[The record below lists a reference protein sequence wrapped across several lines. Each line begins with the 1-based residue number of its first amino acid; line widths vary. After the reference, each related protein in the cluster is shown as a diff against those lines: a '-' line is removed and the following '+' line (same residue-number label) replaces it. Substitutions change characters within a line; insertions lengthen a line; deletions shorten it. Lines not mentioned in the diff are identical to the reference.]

1 MNNLKLNNAVL
12 EFQRSRSDE
21 SYAIIH
27 EATIEKVNRKLEK
40 IASSVRSNY
49 HDTRALYE
57 DVLLRCIERFDGTS
71 DFSHFFNAAVALERR
86 GFNRKN
92 VKQYNREVYVNSIS
106 SGTPSDSLGN
116 KIIINQRGN
125 GMGRSKGSNAGID
138 VTEIEFIDDFNLE
151 EQITAKKKADQRQLI
166 DSLLNGADETTTAIV
181 ATFLAHPKPTA
192 TAIAKELGVHHSK
205 VTRALS
211 RLASKYSTKQFGNYE
226 DYLIAL

>member
-1 MNNLKLNNAVL
+1 LNNLKLNNAVL
-12 EFQRSRSDE
+12 EFQRSHSDE

-49 HDTRALYE
+49 PDTRALYE
-57 DVLLRCIERFDGTS
+57 DVLLRCIERFDGKS
-71 DFSHFFNAAVALERR
+71 DFSHFYNAAVALERR

-92 VKQYNREVYVNSIS
+92 TKRFNREFFTVDDDEAA
-106 SGTPSDSLGN
+106 TSDI
-116 KIIINQRGN
+116 K
-125 GMGRSKGSNAGID
+125 
-138 VTEIEFIDDFNLE
+138 DDFNLE

-166 DSLLNGADETTTAIV
+166 DSLLNGADETTTAII

-211 RLASKYSTKQFGNYE
+211 RLAAKYSTKQFGDYT

>member
-1 MNNLKLNNAVL
+1 MKNLKLNNAVL

-27 EATIEKVNRKLEK
+27 EATIEKVNGKLEK

-49 HDTRALYE
+49 PDTRALYE
-57 DVLLRCIERFDGTS
+57 DVLMRCIERFDGKS
-71 DFSHFFNAAVALERR
+71 DFTHFYNAAVALERR

-92 VKQYNREVYVNSIS
+92 TKHYYREQLTVDKDDDEAVNF
-106 SGTPSDSLGN
+106 
-116 KIIINQRGN
+116 
-125 GMGRSKGSNAGID
+125 
-138 VTEIEFIDDFNLE
+138 EIKDDFNLE
-151 EQITAKKKADQRQLI
+151 EEITAKKKADQRQLI

-205 VTRALS
+205 VTRALN
-211 RLASKYSTKQFGNYE
+211 RLASKFSTKQFGDYH

>member
-49 HDTRALYE
+49 PDTRALYE
-57 DVLLRCIERFDGTS
+57 DVLMRCIERFDGKS
-71 DFSHFFNAAVALERR
+71 DFSHFYNAAVALERR

-92 VKQYNREVYVNSIS
+92 VKRYDREVFSVDDD
-106 SGTPSDSLGN
+106 GDEKAATF
-116 KIIINQRGN
+116 
-125 GMGRSKGSNAGID
+125 
-138 VTEIEFIDDFNLE
+138 EIADDFNLE
-151 EQITAKKKADQRQLI
+151 EQIIAKKKADQRQLI
-166 DSLLNGADETTTAIV
+166 DSLLNDADETTTAIV

-205 VTRALS
+205 VTRALN
-211 RLASKYSTKQFGNYE
+211 RLAGKFSTKQFGDYH
-226 DYLIAL
+226 DYLVAL

>member
-1 MNNLKLNNAVL
+1 LNNLKLNNAVL

-21 SYAIIH
+21 SYAVIH

-49 HDTRALYE
+49 PDTRALYE
-57 DVLLRCIERFDGTS
+57 DVLMRCIERFDGKS

-92 VKQYNREVYVNSIS
+92 VKRYNREVFSVDDDDEKAA
-106 SGTPSDSLGN
+106 TF
-116 KIIINQRGN
+116 
-125 GMGRSKGSNAGID
+125 
-138 VTEIEFIDDFNLE
+138 EIKDDFLIE
-151 EQITAKKKADQRQLI
+151 EYIVQKKRADQRQLI
-166 DSLLNGADETTTAIV
+166 DSLLNDADDTTTAIV

-205 VTRALS
+205 VTRALN
-211 RLASKYSTKQFGNYE
+211 RLSAKFSTKQFGDYH
-226 DYLIAL
+226 DYLVAL